1 MSETKI
7 GSVPTPWPSWLI
19 AAHSSAER
27 APEEVVQ
34 HFLANLTTFV
44 RRFDSE
50 ESRAAEDVDFITEK
64 FGYPEED
71 IKARLECNF
80 GGRFSP
86 IITGLASYCW
96 LHGSLCCTTKKS
108 HTRYLKVITRKIE
121 LLRSLYSS

>member
-1 MSETKI
+1 MPETKI

-19 AAHSSAER
+19 AAHPSAER
-27 APEEVVQ
+27 APVEAVQ
-34 HFLANLTTFV
+34 HFLANLTTYV

-71 IKARLECNF
+71 IKARLECYF

-86 IITGLASYCW
+86 ITTGLASYCW
-96 LHGSLCCTTKKS
+96 LHGSLCRATKKS
-108 HTRYLKVITRKIE
+108 HTRYLKVIARKIE